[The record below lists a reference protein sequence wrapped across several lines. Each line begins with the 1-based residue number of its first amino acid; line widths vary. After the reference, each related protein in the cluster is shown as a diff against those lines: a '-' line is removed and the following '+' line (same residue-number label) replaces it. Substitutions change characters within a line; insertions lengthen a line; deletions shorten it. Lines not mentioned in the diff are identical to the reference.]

1 MDEFTRFISL
11 IGKDKFTDLTSKRI
25 LIIGLG
31 GVGGYALES
40 LARCGIE
47 NFTII
52 DFDTVD
58 ITNINRQIIALKK
71 NIGRLKT
78 DLFCERLKEIND
90 KINVKKYDIK
100 VDSENIDMLFEDD
113 PDYVIDAIDDVNAKK
128 LIILECLKRKIKFI
142 SCLGTGNK
150 FDPSKLE
157 ITELK
162 KTSYDKL
169 AKILRK
175 WINENNIKEKIMVVS
190 SKEQPKKITDN
201 IIASTSFVPPVAGF
215 LAASY
220 VINDFLKD

>member
-1 MDEFTRFISL
+1 MKFDRFKKIIGNESFDKIRSL
-11 IGKDKFTDLTSKRI
+11 SVM
-25 LIIGLG
+25 IIGLG